1 MTMGLIGLALG
12 AAASAG
18 GTSFRMST
26 FQGPGNYRIPVGGA
40 VAFLGGVI
48 VSLSVVQL
56 LVQPGDE
63 QAALALHD
71 ALFACG

>member
-40 VAFLGGVI
+40 VSFLGGMI

-56 LVQPGDE
+56 L
-63 QAALALHD
+63 LSI
-71 ALFACG
+71 F

>member
-18 GTSFRMST
+18 GTSFRMLN
-26 FQGPGNYRIPVGGA
+26 FQGPGNYRIPVGGM
-40 VAFLGGVI
+40 VAFLGGMI

-56 LVQPGDE
+56 L
-63 QAALALHD
+63 LSI
-71 ALFACG
+71 F

>member
-18 GTSFRMST
+18 GTSFRTST

-40 VAFLGGVI
+40 VSFLGGMI

-56 LVQPGDE
+56 L
-63 QAALALHD
+63 LSI
-71 ALFACG
+71 F